1 MNTSR
6 IPKIESTG
14 DIGIRSI
21 KLVLRKNKF
30 NEYRLSPVHEEEP
43 FCFSGPVCQ
52 PSTNAEIGLRALKRQ
67 DIATV
72 DHEVAGEGI
81 RQGAG

>member
-43 FCFSGPVCQ
+43 MASDMAKEGVPSGLPVL
-52 PSTNAEIGLRALKRQ
+52 LRNGTSFPKLSAHKYL
-67 DIATV
+67 DGSHIT
-72 DHEVAGEGI
+72 
-81 RQGAG
+81 